1 MASMNDF
8 LAEWRSD
15 VPYIEAHTSGSTG
28 TPKSIRLLKTD
39 MRVSAE
45 ATNRF
50 FGITHDSVLAIPLS
64 ADYIA
69 GKMMAV
75 RADVAGCRLIEM
87 PVSNS
92 VVIDTHI
99 DLLAIVPSQVES
111 VLANVDVARKVGNI
125 LVGGGPLSQSRAMA
139 LTESG
144 IPSFLGY
151 GMTETCS
158 HVALRRI
165 GADGRYHA
173 MPGVSFEADGRGCLV
188 IISGKYSW
196 KRIVTNDV
204 ARILSPDTFEW
215 LGRYDNVVI
224 SGGIKLHP
232 EKIEQE
238 IKAALP
244 HMPEFYL
251 VGEPDE
257 KWGSRL
263 VMVIEDAPD
272 SLTDDL
278 LGSGI
283 DRRKLPKRIV
293 SVKKL
298 PQCANGKLRRI
309 VPEL

>member
-158 HVALRRI
+158 HVALRRL
-165 GADGRYHA
+165 GSECFSALPGFRFSAD
-173 MPGVSFEADGRGCLV
+173 PRGCLV
-188 IISGKYSW
+188 INSETMSFGQL
-196 KRIVTNDV
+196 VTNDIV
-204 ARILSPDTFEW
+204 ELDSPQAFRW
-215 LGRYDNVVI
+215 RGRFDNVI
-224 SGGIKLHP
+224 NSGGLKISP
-232 EKIEQE
+232 EEIEKKIAHLFPDGTNFYITSRRSERWGE
-238 IKAALP
+238 EAVLVTDLREPADNLMNLIETEVGHLRAPKALI
-244 HMPEFYL
+244 FD
-251 VGEPDE
+251 PDIQRTSS
-257 KWGSRL
+257 KK
-263 VMVIEDAPD
+263 I
-272 SLTDDL
+272 
-278 LGSGI
+278 I
-283 DRRKLPKRIV
+283 RRKF
-293 SVKKL
+293 
-298 PQCANGKLRRI
+298 
-309 VPEL
+309 